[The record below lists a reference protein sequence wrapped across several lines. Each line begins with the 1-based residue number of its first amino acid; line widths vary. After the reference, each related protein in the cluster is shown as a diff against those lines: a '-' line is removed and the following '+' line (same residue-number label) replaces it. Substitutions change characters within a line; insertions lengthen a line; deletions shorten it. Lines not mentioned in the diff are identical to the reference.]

1 MTKVVPFLICLYIF
15 FLCSAISNAGYSIS
29 LSLLLIFAMVEIV
42 KKKIKIKIPP
52 FSFDI
57 IYLAF
62 FGLLIIAAVGSG
74 EKEAIESTL
83 QFFYYTI
90 PFIFLYLV
98 FQYRFCERALQVGIF
113 SAAVVLIGFSAYQF
127 ITLPIGTRISS
138 IFVSPNRL
146 PMVLEVFFPFMGSF
160 LFMYYKRENRNFIVF
175 IEMGVVLL
183 LTVIALLL
191 TQSRGGI
198 IGIAFGFLF
207 LLIVRFSFL
216 QTSGGKLKK
225 GFIFLST
232 IIFISGIGG
241 WATQNILQRSYDME
255 RILLLKSS
263 YEMWS
268 DHKLYGVGF
277 DRWDE
282 EYQEKYISPV
292 AKEKKLDMPHNTV
305 AFFFSATG
313 SVGGIG
319 YLLFI
324 FGTII
329 ILVKKM
335 IDYPEN
341 MYLQAMLWA
350 FIAMFAHGLVD
361 AGITN
366 KFAARLLFG
375 FLGITMAS
383 LRINSHDSMQR

>member
-1 MTKVVPFLICLYIF
+1 MK
-15 FLCSAISNAGYSIS
+15 SS
-29 LSLLLIFAMVEIV
+29 

-175 IEMGVVLL
+175 IGMGVVLL

>member
-15 FLCSAISNAGYSIS
+15 FLCSTISNAGYSIS

-175 IEMGVVLL
+175 IGMGVVLL

-241 WATQNILQRSYDME
+241 WATQDILQRSYDME

>member
-15 FLCSAISNAGYSIS
+15 FLCSTISNAGYSIS

>member
-15 FLCSAISNAGYSIS
+15 FLCSTISNAGYSIS

-175 IEMGVVLL
+175 IGMGVVLL

-232 IIFISGIGG
+232 IIFMSGIGG

>member
-15 FLCSAISNAGYSIS
+15 FLCSTISNAGYSIS

-175 IEMGVVLL
+175 IGMGVVLL

>member
-15 FLCSAISNAGYSIS
+15 FLCSTISNAGYSIS

-175 IEMGVVLL
+175 IKMGVVLL